1 MLRFRV
7 LFVFSTGL
15 ALALGVACASAGDGL
30 SKDSSLGGA
39 TGASTAVAGQ
49 QSSAD
54 SQIDRKL
61 VTTSSLSIE
70 VGDLRGAYGQVG
82 QLTKSLGGYV
92 ADSSISEDSAQS
104 TATIRL
110 RVPAARH
117 DEILAALRALGGK
130 VLKESTRVEE
140 VTEEYTDLESRLLNL
155 QRNEAQYQELI
166 KQARSV
172 EEILNVSARL
182 DSVRGEIERARGR
195 INLLDSLTD
204 FATIN
209 VTISTPV
216 LSADTDLPGPLKV
229 FSEAWEASLAVGL
242 LLVDFGAVLAVLAIW
257 ALPIALVGYVLW
269 RIFRERI
276 TALLRGLH

>member
-1 MLRFRV
+1 
-7 LFVFSTGL
+7 
-15 ALALGVACASAGDGL
+15 
-30 SKDSSLGGA
+30 
-39 TGASTAVAGQ
+39 
-49 QSSAD
+49 
-54 SQIDRKL
+54 
-61 VTTSSLSIE
+61 VTTSSLAIE
-70 VGDLRGAYGQVG
+70 VGDLRGAYGKVG

-110 RVPAARH
+110 RLPAARH
-117 DEILAALRALGGK
+117 DELLAALRALGGK

-140 VTEEYTDLESRLLNL
+140 VTEEYTDLESRLRNL

-172 EEILNVSARL
+172 EEILNVSARV
-182 DSVRGEIERARGR
+182 DSVRGEIERTRGR

-204 FATIN
+204 FATVN

-229 FSEAWEASLAVGL
+229 FSEAWEVSLVVGL
-242 LLVDFGAVLAVLAIW
+242 LLVDFGAVLAVVAIW